1 MRRSGSAP
9 RCLASSHGN
18 RSTCLEPRTTC
29 KLMDVKTK
37 WDTVVNDRAFR
48 RKFTGCKGDYDISK
62 CRRIVHPKG
71 TLYVP
76 ISDDEGHFMAYEFI
90 GSGVIRV
97 FDPAHPKSQYSGH
110 LDRAHISKLSGR
122 RVVVC
127 KDHPQWHEEDTFCAT
142 WTLAWLRPDMRH
154 LTERCGS

>member
-1 MRRSGSAP
+1 
-9 RCLASSHGN
+9 
-18 RSTCLEPRTTC
+18 
-29 KLMDVKTK
+29 MDVKTK
-37 WDTVVNDRAFR
+37 WDMVVNDRAFR

-76 ISDDEGHFMAYEFI
+76 ISDDEGHFMAYEFV
-90 GSGVIRV
+90 GSAVIRV
-97 FDPAHPKSQYSGH
+97 FDPAHPKSLYSGH

-127 KDHPQWHEEDTFCAT
+127 KDHPQLHEEDTFCAT

-154 LTERCGS
+154 LTQKSDNSVQEKNLPVALICG

>member
-1 MRRSGSAP
+1 M
-9 RCLASSHGN
+9 
-18 RSTCLEPRTTC
+18 
-29 KLMDVKTK
+29 
-37 WDTVVNDRAFR
+37 VVNDRAFR
-48 RKFTGCKGDYDISK
+48 QKFTGCKGDYDISK

-76 ISDDEGHFMAYEFI
+76 LSDDEGHFMAYEFV
-90 GSGVIRV
+90 GSDVIRV
-97 FDPAHPKSQYSGH
+97 FDPAHPKSQYGGH
-110 LDRAHISKLSGR
+110 VDRTHISKLSGR

-154 LTERCGS
+154 LTKRRIS

>member
-1 MRRSGSAP
+1 M
-9 RCLASSHGN
+9 
-18 RSTCLEPRTTC
+18 
-29 KLMDVKTK
+29 
-37 WDTVVNDRAFR
+37 VVNDRAFR

-90 GSGVIRV
+90 GSAVIRV
-97 FDPAHPKSQYSGH
+97 FDPAHPKSRYSGH
-110 LDRAHISKLSGR
+110 VDRAHISKLSGR

-154 LTERCGS
+154 LTYPK